1 MWGPT
6 ALLVGKSEC
15 FDVLLFVRLLCN
27 MPLAHQAAD
36 LVSVSGAKGIEGN
49 HPGVCSGMTCP
60 PSPSLSLS
68 SFYGR
73 PPALGRGTTGPGNA
87 LLPPHTTHVTT
98 CNSDTCQTG
107 APCCGMPCL
116 TKCNWPENAIT
127 KGNYAHCSGHVKNSA
142 QK

>member
-49 HPGVCSGMTCP
+49 HPWRLQRHDLLPKPISHLVQFLWQTT
-60 PSPSLSLS
+60 
-68 SFYGR
+68 
-73 PPALGRGTTGPGNA
+73 GRGTTGPMHYCPP
-87 LLPPHTTHVTT
+87 PPHTTHVTT

-116 TKCNWPENAIT
+116 TKCNWLENAIT
-127 KGNYAHCSGHVKNSA
+127 KGN
-142 QK
+142 

>member
-15 FDVLLFVRLLCN
+15 FDVLFLVRLLCN

-49 HPGVCSGMTCP
+49 HPWRLQHHDLP
-60 PSPSLSLS
+60 PEPISHPVQFLWQTT
-68 SFYGR
+68 
-73 PPALGRGTTGPGNA
+73 GRGTTGPGNA

-107 APCCGMPCL
+107 ALCCGMPCL
-116 TKCNWPENAIT
+116 TKCNWQENAIT
-127 KGNYAHCSGHVKNSA
+127 KGNSDG
-142 QK
+142 

>member
-49 HPGVCSGMTCP
+49 HPWRLQRHDLP
-60 PSPSLSLS
+60 PKPISQPVQFLWQ
-68 SFYGR
+68 
-73 PPALGRGTTGPGNA
+73 TTSTRQGNNWPDTI
-87 LLPPHTTHVTT
+87 LPPHTTHVTT

-107 APCCGMPCL
+107 ASCCGMPCL
-116 TKCNWPENAIT
+116 TKCNWSENAIIN
-127 KGNYAHCSGHVKNSA
+127 GNSDG
-142 QK
+142 